1 MKPRIGV
8 TTTPGTVDDHF
19 VERVDRSLVDAVLRA
34 GGVPFGLP
42 VLALADV
49 EVALLALDGLLLTG
63 GGDVDPTRYGAL
75 PAPEVFGIDPGRDA
89 FEAALVLAAARAGLP
104 VLGICRGCQVMNVA
118 LGGSLVQHI
127 PAVTGRDHYRKDLS
141 LVTVHGVRVTPG
153 SLLAGVVGATNI
165 DVNSLHHQAVDRLG
179 DGLRAVAWSDDGVVE
194 GVEAAAPARLLGVQW
209 HPELLPG
216 LPAHDRLLAWLVTE
230 AGRPVAATTDEVSDS
245 AA

>member
-8 TTTPGTVDDHF
+8 TSTPGKVDDHF
-19 VERVDRSLVDAVLRA
+19 VERVDRALVDAVVRA
-34 GGVPFGLP
+34 GAIPFGLP
-42 VLALADV
+42 VLDLADV
-49 EVALLALDGLLLTG
+49 EAALLGLDGLLLTG
-63 GGDVDPTRYGAL
+63 GGDVDPTRYGEL
-75 PAPEVFGIDPGRDA
+75 PVPEVFGIDPGRDA
-89 FEAALVLAAARAGLP
+89 FEAALVLAAVRADLP

-118 LGGSLVQHI
+118 LGGSLVQHV

-153 SLLAGVVGATNI
+153 SVLAGVVGATNVE
-165 DVNSLHHQAVDRLG
+165 VNSLHHQAVDRLG

-194 GVEAAAPARLLGVQW
+194 GVESALPARLLGVQW

-216 LPAHDRLLAWLVTE
+216 LPAHDRLLDWLVTE
-230 AGRPVAATTDEVSDS
+230 AGRPAAGTTDQVSDT